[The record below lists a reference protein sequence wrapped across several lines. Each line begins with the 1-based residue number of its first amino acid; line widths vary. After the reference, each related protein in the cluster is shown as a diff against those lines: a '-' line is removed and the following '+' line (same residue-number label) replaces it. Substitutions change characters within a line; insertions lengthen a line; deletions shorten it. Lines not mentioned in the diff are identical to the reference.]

1 MVFLNK
7 LLTQK
12 KKSPLGPRQYD
23 TRAQRAN
30 SPSLPPPVGAHTPS
44 RRTNPGIV
52 HCWEKL
58 LAAWEP
64 ASVMEAG
71 QLLAA
76 GTLFKDARE
85 AGLEAP
91 TAGAEAVEPD
101 GTAEGAAEWAT
112 AEPEEDDEYMCSTW
126 TGTASRPSR
135 ARRWSRA
142 AASRVARSG
151 RGSVSIAVCG
161 AWC

>member
-1 MVFLNK
+1 MN
-7 LLTQK
+7 Q
-12 KKSPLGPRQYD
+12 SES
-23 TRAQRAN
+23 A
-30 SPSLPPPVGAHTPS
+30 
-44 RRTNPGIV
+44 GIV

-64 ASVMEAG
+64 ASAMEAG

-101 GTAEGAAEWAT
+101 DTAEGAAEWAT
-112 AEPEEDDEYMCSTW
+112 AEPEEDDEYMQYVDW
-126 TGTASRPSR
+126 DRFEAEQGE
-135 ARRWSRA
+135 
-142 AASRVARSG
+142 
-151 RGSVSIAVCG
+151 AVEQG
-161 AWC
+161 GGEQGGEE